1 MAGAMPADRD
11 PRLSDTQVLPADVI
25 VTREPDGT
33 IRAKSPHALGPY
45 PDRITERLNH
55 WAAVSP
61 DRTFLAARG
70 QARAWRHLTYGQ
82 AHRRVR
88 SVAEAL
94 LTRRLSRDRTIV
106 ILSGNS
112 IEHAVVALAAMYCGV
127 PYAPVAPA
135 YSLQVRDH
143 DALRRLCELMRPGL
157 IFADDGPAFEP
168 ALRDVIR
175 AGVEIVTNVPP
186 VGMTATPLAELEAA
200 IPSDAVD
207 DAHARVTGD
216 TIAKVL
222 FTSGSTGRPKGVI
235 NTQRMLCANQ
245 EQLRTVLAF
254 LAEAPPVLCDWLPWN
269 HTFGGNHN
277 FGIVLYNGGTLYLD
291 EGRPLPG
298 QMECT
303 LVNLRELATTAYFN
317 VPRGFEMLLPALR
330 EDADFRRLFF
340 SRLKTLFF
348 AAAGLRPEIADGMQE
363 LAIATLGRPV
373 PWITGLGATESAPF
387 ALCTGPLL
395 STTTH
400 VGVPVPG
407 LELKAAPVGD
417 LLEARLRGPNITPG
431 YWGDEELT
439 HAAFDD
445 EGFYRMGDAIAPV
458 DPDEL
463 SRGFMFRGRI
473 NEDFKLST
481 GTWVRVGAV
490 RARLLAAL
498 GDIAQ
503 DVVITGHERDCVGAL
518 IFPNRRACGAIAAA
532 NGLLPGSHDLQH
544 PAVRQTFVDRLT
556 AYNQTSIGSSTIVRR
571 ALLLDT
577 PPSFEHA
584 EITDKG
590 SINQRGVIARRA
602 ALVEALYASAGDDL
616 SIGVETFR

>member
-1 MAGAMPADRD
+1 MAPDSGPSSSGTRVLAPDVLVARD
-11 PRLSDTQVLPADVI
+11 A
-25 VTREPDGT
+25 DGT
-33 IRAKSPHALGPY
+33 IRARSPHVLGPY
-45 PDRITERLNH
+45 PERITDRLND
-55 WAAVSP
+55 WAGVAP
-61 DRTFLAARG
+61 DRRFLAARG
-70 QARAWRHLTYGQ
+70 SDGAWRYLTYGD

-88 SVAEAL
+88 SVAQAL
-94 LTRRLSRDRTIV
+94 LARRLSPERTIL

-112 IEHAVVALAAMYCGV
+112 IDHAVVALAAMYCGV

-135 YSLQVRDH
+135 YSLHVRDRS
-143 DALRRLCELMRPGL
+143 ALRRLCALMRPGL
-157 IFADDGPAFEP
+157 IFAADGPAFEP
-168 ALRDVIR
+168 ALREMMSDD
-175 AGVEIVTNVPP
+175 VEIVTSVPP
-186 VGMTATPLAELEAA
+186 VEIVATPLSDLEATT
-200 IPSDAVD
+200 PTSAVD
-207 DAHARVTGD
+207 EARARVTAN

-235 NTQRMLCANQ
+235 NTHRMLCANQ

-254 LAEAPPVLCDWLPWN
+254 LRDAPPVLCDWLPWN

-291 EGRPLPG
+291 EGRPVTG
-298 QMECT
+298 QFECT
-303 LVNLRELATTAYFN
+303 LDNLREIATTAYFN

-330 EDADFRRLFF
+330 DDASFARHFF
-340 SRLKTLFF
+340 SRLQALFF

-407 LELKAAPVGD
+407 LELKAAPIGE

-439 HAAFDD
+439 RAAFDE
-445 EGFYRMGDAIAPV
+445 EGFYRMGDAIAPA
-458 DPDEL
+458 DPGDL
-463 SRGFMFRGRI
+463 SRGFSFRGRM

-481 GTWVRVGAV
+481 GTWVRVGTL
-490 RARLLAAL
+490 RTRLLAAL
-498 GDIAQ
+498 GEIAQ
-503 DVVITGHERDCVGAL
+503 DVVITGHERDRVGAL
-518 IFPNRRACGAIAAA
+518 IVPNGAACRAVAAA
-532 NGLLPGSHDLQH
+532 DAATPHRDVLRHA
-544 PAVRQTFVDRLT
+544 AVRQLFIERLA
-556 AYNQTSIGSSTIVRR
+556 AYNETGMGSSTRIHR
-571 ALLLDT
+571 AVLLDA
-577 PPSFEHA
+577 PLSFEAA

-590 SINQRGVIARRA
+590 SLNQRLILIRRA
-602 ALVEALYASAGDDL
+602 ALVDALHGADGDDL
-616 SIGVETFR
+616 LM

>member
-1 MAGAMPADRD
+1 MPPDRG
-11 PRLSDTQVLPADVI
+11 PQFSHTQVLSPDVL
-25 VTREPDGT
+25 VTRDSDGA
-33 IRAKSPHALGPY
+33 IRARSPHPLGPY
-45 PDRITERLNH
+45 PERITDRLNH
-55 WAAVSP
+55 WAALAP
-61 DRTFLAARG
+61 ERTFLAARAANG
-70 QARAWRHLTYGQ
+70 SWRHLTYRQ

-88 SVAEAL
+88 STAQAL
-94 LTRRLSRDRTIV
+94 LARGLSRDRTIV

-112 IEHAVVALAAMYCGV
+112 IEHAVVALAAMYCGI

-143 DALRRLCELMRPGL
+143 DALRRLCDVMRPGL
-157 IFADDGPAFEP
+157 IFAADGPAFEP
-168 ALRDVIR
+168 ALRDVV
-175 AGVEIVTNVPP
+175 ASGVEVVTSVPP
-186 VGMTATPLAELEAA
+186 VGIAATSLAELEAA
-200 IPSDAVD
+200 APSDAVD
-207 DAHARVTGD
+207 HAHAGVTGD

-245 EQLRTVLAF
+245 EQIRTVLAF
-254 LAEAPPVLCDWLPWN
+254 LAAAPPILCDWLPWN

-291 EGRPLPG
+291 EGRPIAG
-298 QMECT
+298 HMECT
-303 LVNLRELATTAYFN
+303 LANLREVATTAYFN

-330 EDADFRRLFF
+330 ADADFRRLFF
-340 SRLKTLFF
+340 SRLQLLFF
-348 AAAGLRPEIADGMQE
+348 AAAGLRSEIADGMQE

-387 ALCTGPLL
+387 AVCTGPLL
-395 STTTH
+395 STATH

-407 LELKAAPVGD
+407 LELKAAPIGN
-417 LLEARLRGPNITPG
+417 LLEARVRGPNITPG

-439 HAAFDD
+439 RAAFDD

-458 DPDEL
+458 DPEHL
-463 SRGFMFRGRI
+463 SQGFMFCGRI

-481 GTWVRVGAV
+481 GTWVRVGPI

-503 DVVITGHERDCVGAL
+503 DVVVTGHDRDRIGAL
-518 IFPNRRACGAIAAA
+518 IFPNRRACGALAAV
-532 NGLLPGSHDLQH
+532 NGLLPGADDLRH
-544 PAVRQTFVDRLT
+544 PAVRQAFVARLT
-556 AYNQTSIGSSTIVRR
+556 AYNETCTGSSTNVRR

-577 PPSFEHA
+577 PPSFEHG

-590 SINQRGVIARRA
+590 SINQRRVIARRA
-602 ALVEALYASAGDDL
+602 ALVDALYERAGEGTAIDL
-616 SIGVETFR
+616 ETMG